1 MIEFNLKDFHHN
13 KSNVKFKQ
21 LIQIRQDKQF
31 KFKYSI
37 INNMLFNQVNLFK
50 GREELD
56 NKIQH
61 KD

>member
-1 MIEFNLKDFHHN
+1 MIEFNLKDLHHN

-37 INNMLFNQVNLFK
+37 INNMLFNQVNLLK